1 MRLRLTVR
9 TVFVTASDTGVGKTH
24 VAGLLVRRL
33 SVLGRGQVVKP
44 VESGAGH
51 GRPADA
57 PRAAGRLAEAVTLL
71 SLPEPL
77 APLAAARRARRRLSL
92 AALLR
97 PLRAL
102 PAAPFRIV
110 EGAGGVAVPLAADGS
125 DWSDFAAALR
135 PGLVV
140 IVVPDRL
147 GAISQAR
154 TAYAY
159 LRRRWRGAAGVW
171 LNAARRPSAAVAA
184 SNREGLRAAGIPLL
198 GESWKG
204 GARFRSAL
212 LRP

>member
-1 MRLRLTVR
+1 MR
-9 TVFVTASDTGVGKTH
+9 TVLVTASDTGVGKTH

-33 SVLGRGQVVKP
+33 SRLGRGQAVKP
-44 VESGAGH
+44 VESGAGA
-51 GRPADA
+51 GRPSDA
-57 PRAAGRLAEAVTLL
+57 RRAAGRLADAITVL

-77 APLAAARRARRRLSL
+77 APLAAARRAGRRLTLASL
-92 AALLR
+92 VR
-97 PLRAL
+97 GLRAL
-102 PAAPFRIV
+102 PRAPFRII
-110 EGAGGVAVPLAADGS
+110 EGAGGVAVPLGADGS
-125 DWSDFAAALR
+125 DWSDFAAAVR

-159 LRRRWRGAAGVW
+159 LRRRWRGPAGVW
-171 LNAARRPSAAVAA
+171 LNAVRAPSAAVAA

-198 GESWKG
+198 GESRRG
-204 GARFRSAL
+204 VARFVAPA

>member
-1 MRLRLTVR
+1 
-9 TVFVTASDTGVGKTH
+9 
-24 VAGLLVRRL
+24 
-33 SVLGRGQVVKP
+33 
-44 VESGAGH
+44 
-51 GRPADA
+51 
-57 PRAAGRLAEAVTLL
+57 
-71 SLPEPL
+71 
-77 APLAAARRARRRLSL
+77 
-92 AALLR
+92 
-97 PLRAL
+97 
-102 PAAPFRIV
+102 APFRII
-110 EGAGGVAVPLAADGS
+110 EGAGGVAVPLGADGS
-125 DWSDFAAALR
+125 DWSDFAAAVR